1 MRAQFKK
8 PRKSKKTVS
17 KKVAAAPATRAGEVA
32 LIKKVIK
39 GQAETKRAVWYGGST
54 ATGLYA
60 DASAVVQNQF
70 IVSNATDILRVLP
83 AIQQGIDDWQ
93 RIGQSVIPV
102 KCTLNCRVLISP
114 VTSGSTG
121 YTQGFSYNIRA
132 VAYLLEHVS
141 LKNYE
146 ALYARN
152 SFNQLLQI
160 GDGQTTFFGGTY
172 YASKLPVETGYYKV
186 HKKKVMTLRSSG
198 TANSGGSS
206 VTPLYQGSNN
216 NSAPFVHEWTW
227 DVKGLPK
234 KLMFPEST
242 ATTAVNDPTNSAPFW
257 CIGYYMMDGTGTPT
271 SPPSVTI
278 QQQYMSALT
287 YKDF

>member
-1 MRAQFKK
+1 M

-17 KKVAAAPATRAGEVA
+17 KRVAAAPATRAGEVA

-54 ATGLYA
+54 GTGLYA
-60 DASAVVQNQF
+60 DASPVQQNQF
-70 IVSNATDILRVLP
+70 IASNATDILRVLP
-83 AIQQGIDDWQ
+83 AVSQGIDDWQ
-93 RIGQSVIPV
+93 RIGQSIIPV
-102 KCTLNCRVLISP
+102 RCTLNCRVTISP
-114 VTSGSTG
+114 LTSGSVG
-121 YTQGFSYNIRA
+121 FVQGFSYNIRA

-141 LKNYE
+141 LKTYE
-146 ALYARN
+146 SLYARN
-152 SFNQLLQI
+152 AFSQLLQV

-186 HKKKVMTLRSSG
+186 HKKKVMTLRSPG
-198 TANSGGSS
+198 TATAGGA
-206 VTPLYQGSNN
+206 VTPLYQGVNT
-216 NSAPFVHEWTW
+216 NSAPFSHEWTW

-242 ATTAVNDPTNSAPFW
+242 ATVGQNDPTNTAPFW
-257 CIGYYMMDGTGTPT
+257 CIGYYMMDGSGTPT
-271 SPPSVTI
+271 TAPAVLI